1 MKSYSELKKNIKRV
15 KETEG
20 LRELRLAL
28 LGDTA
33 TQFLRTAIEGY
44 GYEAG
49 YRAEIYESEYDVM
62 ETEILDAASGL
73 YEKKRD
79 YVVLYMS
86 TERAYEAFTRLDDR
100 ERESF
105 ARQYAWSA

>member
-1 MKSYSELKKNIKRV
+1 MNNMKSYSDLKKNIKKL
-15 KETEG
+15 KET
-20 LRELRLAL
+20 RELKETKLAL

-62 ETEILDAASGL
+62 ETEILDASSGL

-79 YVVLYMS
+79 
-86 TERAYEAFTRLDDR
+86 
-100 ERESF
+100 
-105 ARQYAWSA
+105 